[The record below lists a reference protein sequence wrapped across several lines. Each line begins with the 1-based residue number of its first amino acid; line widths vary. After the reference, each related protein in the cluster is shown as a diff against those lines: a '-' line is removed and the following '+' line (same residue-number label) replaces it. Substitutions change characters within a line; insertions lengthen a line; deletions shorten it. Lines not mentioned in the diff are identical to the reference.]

1 MSIETDIKQKKFR
14 SAYQR
19 LSINL
24 TYTSNWLGY
33 KQLELFK
40 EHDITS
46 QQYNVLRILRG
57 QQSNAI
63 KVTDIAERMLDK
75 NSNTSR
81 LIDKL
86 LVKGLAKRTSC
97 PSDRRAVDVVITP
110 EGLDLLSK
118 VTNPKRHQFF
128 VSDYTSGFEKSTQM
142 FFGQK
147 INTVQDFNNIVPEE
161 WYDPDLTSDCMNMLL
176 IAFIL
181 QVLAYLGLLYTNR
194 RVSSF

>member
-118 VTNPKRHQFF
+118 MDPILEEWENGLSAVIT
-128 VSDYTSGFEKSTQM
+128 
-142 FFGQK
+142 
-147 INTVQDFNNIVPEE
+147 PEE
-161 WYDPDLTSDCMNMLL
+161 ADLMSSLL
-176 IAFIL
+176 DKMREAEK
-181 QVLAYLGLLYTNR
+181 Q
-194 RVSSF
+194 

>member
-1 MSIETDIKQKKFR
+1 MHPIIIQTMSIETDIKQKKFR

-46 QQYNVLRILRG
+46 QQFNVLRILRG

-63 KVTDIAERMLDK
+63 KVTEIAERMLDK

-86 LVKGLAKRTSC
+86 LAKNLAERTSC
-97 PSDRRAVDVVITP
+97 PSDRRAVDVIITK

-118 VTNPKRHQFF
+118 MDPV
-128 VSDYTSGFEKSTQM
+128 M
-142 FFGQK
+142 
-147 INTVQDFNNIVPEE
+147 EE
-161 WYDPDLTSDCMNMLL
+161 WENSLSSVLTQEEADLMSSLL
-176 IAFIL
+176 DRMREA
-181 QVLAYLGLLYTNR
+181 V
-194 RVSSF
+194 

>member
-14 SAYQR
+14 SPYQR

-63 KVTDIAERMLDK
+63 KVTEIAERMLDK

-86 LVKGLAKRTSC
+86 LVKGWAERTSC

-110 EGLDLLSK
+110 AGLDLLSK
-118 VTNPKRHQFF
+118 MDPALEEWENGLSSVIT
-128 VSDYTSGFEKSTQM
+128 
-142 FFGQK
+142 
-147 INTVQDFNNIVPEE
+147 PEE
-161 WYDPDLTSDCMNMLL
+161 ADLMSSLL
-176 IAFIL
+176 DKMREAENNNL
-181 QVLAYLGLLYTNR
+181 
-194 RVSSF
+194 

>member
-46 QQYNVLRILRG
+46 QQFNVLRILRG

-63 KVTDIAERMLDK
+63 KVTEIAERMLDK

-86 LVKGLAKRTSC
+86 LAKNLAERTSC
-97 PSDRRAVDVVITP
+97 PSDRRAVDVIITQ

-118 VTNPKRHQFF
+118 MDPVL
-128 VSDYTSGFEKSTQM
+128 
-142 FFGQK
+142 
-147 INTVQDFNNIVPEE
+147 EE
-161 WYDPDLTSDCMNMLL
+161 WENSLSSVLTQEEADLMSSLL
-176 IAFIL
+176 DRMREA
-181 QVLAYLGLLYTNR
+181 V
-194 RVSSF
+194 